1 MSSRVLEDSPNAQLD
16 KTILERYRNL
26 PLKENVVQATY
37 VWIDGTGQD
46 LRCKDRTLDFI
57 PKDPKGK
64 FIKRIIYIRL
74 KKKNAPITACK

>member
-26 PLKENVVQATY
+26 PLKENIVQATY

-64 FIKRIIYIRL
+64 SIKQHFYR
-74 KKKNAPITACK
+74 

>member
-1 MSSRVLEDSPNAQLD
+1 MRYVPMSSRVLEDSPNAQLD

-46 LRCKDRTLDFI
+46 LRCKDRTLDFV
-57 PKDPKGK
+57 PSDPKGK
-64 FIKRIIYIRL
+64 RDKH
-74 KKKNAPITACK
+74 

>member
-46 LRCKDRTLDFI
+46 LRCKDRTLDFV
-57 PKDPKGK
+57 PSDPKGK
-64 FIKRIIYIRL
+64 RDKH
-74 KKKNAPITACK
+74 

>member
-26 PLKENVVQATY
+26 PLKENIVQATY

-57 PKDPKGK
+57 PNDPKVGSLE
-64 FIKRIIYIRL
+64 IHHQ
-74 KKKNAPITACK
+74 